1 MSLERAVDAA
11 RRLRDALACEV
22 AAAREERLLL
32 KRLDSTALFAR
43 AAARAHFL
51 AEIARLERQMALGL
65 SQAASTLRLPDVSM
79 ARLEQ
84 VSPDGARQLAAALD
98 EVRALAGA
106 LREIDQLNAS
116 LAQRALACVR
126 GYVDALAPAPRAYG
140 RAGARAAAPVL
151 LTVSTRG

>member
-11 RRLRDALACEV
+11 RRLRDALASEV

-43 AAARAHFL
+43 ATARAHFL
-51 AEIARLERQMALGL
+51 AEVARLEREMALGL
-65 SQAASTLRLPDVSM
+65 SAAASAFGLREVTLE
-79 ARLEQ
+79 RLEQ
-84 VSPDGARQLAAALD
+84 AAPEGGRRLAAALD

-106 LREIDQLNAS
+106 LREIDRLNAS

-126 GYVDALAPAPRAYG
+126 GYVDALAPAPSAYG

-151 LTVSTRG
+151 LTVSSRG